1 MVQVKDQMSSK
12 GEQAAAVEESSNSV
26 VSNAISLEEAQKQ
39 FGVCACPCLSSLCMC
54 LPACA
59 SQSSPHSS
67 CFRLFTGTKPAPSS

>member
-39 FGVCACPCLSSLCMC
+39 FG
-54 LPACA
+54 
-59 SQSSPHSS
+59 
-67 CFRLFTGTKPAPSS
+67 TKPAPSSSFFFFSFAPFFSPAQQMLDSSSL